1 MDFHTNGANEWLG
14 FRLELIGAIVLCVS
28 ALCMV
33 MLPTNFIKPGIRS
46 TNLPVELSPSS
57 SFVEFVQGLT
67 SFLLF
72 HRACWLVSFLWPLP
86 QLCAV
91 LCGMDELLCGE

>member
-14 FRLELIGAIVLCVS
+14 FRLELIGAVVLCVS

-33 MLPTNFIKPGIRS
+33 MLPTNFIKPGILS

-67 SFLLF
+67 SVFVVPQSLL
-72 HRACWLVSFLWPLP
+72 ACLFPMASPST
-86 QLCAV
+86 LCCS
-91 LCGMDELLCGE
+91 LRYG